1 MLTFYLPVNLLRSV
15 ALKYCGRSLNT
26 LQCSR
31 LFAADAKMPEET
43 QKLKFVRLT
52 EHARAPTRGS
62 AHAAGLDLYSAHD
75 YQVPAGG
82 RCLCLTD
89 LQVSI
94 PEGCYGRVAPR
105 SGLAVKHGIDVGAGV
120 VDADYRGNLGVLL
133 FNLSDVDFKVARG
146 DRIAQL
152 VCERIAYPDP
162 VECESL
168 DKTERGEGGF
178 GSTGMR
184 G

>member
-1 MLTFYLPVNLLRSV
+1 
-15 ALKYCGRSLNT
+15 
-26 LQCSR
+26 
-31 LFAADAKMPEET
+31 MPEET

-62 AHAAGLDLYSAHD
+62 VHAAGLDLYSAHD

-82 RCLCLTD
+82 RCLCLPD
-89 LQVSI
+89 LQVCI

-152 VCERIAYPDP
+152 VCERIVLPRACR
-162 VECESL
+162 V
-168 DKTERGEGGF
+168 
-178 GSTGMR
+178 
-184 G
+184 